1 METADDQ
8 RYQLYLL
15 RLWRNRSDAPWR
27 ITLQGTHE
35 QRPFQFQ
42 SIAQFIEFLEALQPP
57 DLPTHSEETK

>member
-1 METADDQ
+1 MKTADDP

-27 ITLQGTHE
+27 ITLQGADD

-42 SIAQFIEFLEALQPP
+42 SMAQFIEFLEALQPP
-57 DLPTHSEETK
+57 ELPTQNEETK